1 MPEQTRHLSLFEE
14 DYLLRELGPVAH
26 VPQVALTELVA
37 NAWDAGASKVEL
49 FLPSELGGTLTIL
62 DDGHGMTPE
71 QFSNRWMML
80 RYNRL
85 KHQSWKVEFPKG
97 RSAKIRKAYGRNGV
111 GRHGLLCFGD
121 EYLVETWRDGTLSKF
136 VVGTESGP
144 SPFVVRS
151 EEFGKQEGSGTKLR
165 VTVVRKLPDAAEIST
180 VLAARFIHDPS
191 FQIRVN
197 GTPLTLA
204 KLEKYAKEQT
214 ISLSE
219 GRSAR
224 VIVIDSTQQNHS
236 SIHQG
241 VAFWVDHRLVGNP
254 SWAIG
259 QVANFDGRT
268 RFAKRYK
275 VIVDTHGFDD
285 HVHADWT
292 GFKATPAVDELF
304 KAASLHITQVADELA
319 AEVVEATSEDA
330 LVQNRSELKTLG
342 QGAQLEVTEFT
353 KAVAQAHPLI
363 SPDFLATAV
372 KAVINLE
379 KSKSGA
385 ALLQKLAKLSATDVE
400 GLDSLLADWSVKDAL
415 RVLDEIDDRLS
426 VIEVIARL
434 ADDPDTDELHTLHP
448 LILRSRW
455 LFGPEFESMEYCSNM
470 TLRSVAKQLWG
481 NTGASF
487 INEKKRPD
495 VVVLPDQSTVQLV
508 GIEGFQTQ
516 DPTVAQMQNIL
527 LIELKKGGFK
537 INRKE
542 VNQADGYVQDIANSG
557 FVHGAPYV
565 TAWVVGQSIA
575 PGVGTDKKVG
585 DETRYY
591 GQVRAT
597 TYGALVSTANLRLM
611 RLRKTLENRYD
622 NLQTDALLAKV
633 LSVQEQADLDLGE
646 AVNAKT
652 KICGSS

>member
-1 MPEQTRHLSLFEE
+1 M
-14 DYLLRELGPVAH
+14 
-26 VPQVALTELVA
+26 
-37 NAWDAGASKVEL
+37 
-49 FLPSELGGTLTIL
+49 
-62 DDGHGMTPE
+62 
-71 QFSNRWMML
+71 
-80 RYNRL
+80 
-85 KHQSWKVEFPKG
+85 
-97 RSAKIRKAYGRNGV
+97 
-111 GRHGLLCFGD
+111 
-121 EYLVETWRDGTLSKF
+121 
-136 VVGTESGP
+136 
-144 SPFVVRS
+144 
-151 EEFGKQEGSGTKLR
+151 
-165 VTVVRKLPDAAEIST
+165 
-180 VLAARFIHDPS
+180 
-191 FQIRVN
+191 
-197 GTPLTLA
+197 
-204 KLEKYAKEQT
+204 
-214 ISLSE
+214 
-219 GRSAR
+219 
-224 VIVIDSTQQNHS
+224 
-236 SIHQG
+236 
-241 VAFWVDHRLVGNP
+241 
-254 SWAIG
+254 
-259 QVANFDGRT
+259 
-268 RFAKRYK
+268 
-275 VIVDTHGFDD
+275 
-285 HVHADWT
+285 
-292 GFKATPAVDELF
+292 
-304 KAASLHITQVADELA
+304 
-319 AEVVEATSEDA
+319 VEATSEDA

-385 ALLQKLAKLSATDVE
+385 SLLQKLSKLSATDVE

-508 GIEGFQTQ
+508 GIEGFQAQ

-542 VNQADGYVQDIANSG
+542 VNQADGYVQDIASSG

-575 PGVGTDKKVG
+575 PGVGTDKTVG
-585 DETRYY
+585 DETRRY

-611 RLRKTLENRYD
+611 RLRKALEDRYD

-633 LSVQEQADLDLGE
+633 LSTQEQGDLDLGE
-646 AVNAKT
+646 AVIAYNEHVEVH
-652 KICGSS
+652 GVFSDGERSF